1 MAIRGQLWEVLLE
14 LAKMGAGVLLTSRD
28 TSFGDGRLARGKQ
41 VAHLALGG
49 LHPEDAYVLASRL
62 LEDLGIDRARAPY
75 QELRDL
81 LVQLDH
87 HPLAI
92 QLVLPTL
99 RELPLAKIKA
109 DFDPLLQKFV
119 DDTTT
124 GRNRSLLASL
134 DYSLRR
140 LSDEQRTLLPRLS
153 LFEGGASEDDLLA
166 ITEIPETEW
175 AKLRPALE
183 QAALLM
189 AEQVANFTAPFL
201 RFHPVLAPYLRS
213 QPGAGDPS
221 LQKRYAQ
228 RYY

>member
-1 MAIRGQLWEVLLE
+1 
-14 LAKMGAGVLLTSRD
+14 
-28 TSFGDGRLARGKQ
+28 
-41 VAHLALGG
+41 
-49 LHPEDAYVLASRL
+49 L

-75 QELRDL
+75 SELRDL

-92 QLVLPTL
+92 QLVLPAL
-99 RELPLAKIKA
+99 RELPLSKIRS
-109 DFDPLLQKFV
+109 DFAGLLPKFV

-140 LSDEQRTLLPRLS
+140 LSEEQRALLPRLA

-166 ITEIPETEW
+166 ITDIPETDW

-183 QAALLM
+183 QAALLT
-189 AEQVANFTAPFL
+189 AEQVGTFTAPFL
-201 RFHPVLAPYLRS
+201 HFH
-213 QPGAGDPS
+213 
-221 LQKRYAQ
+221 
-228 RYY
+228 